1 MDAEPLVSVVIPSW
15 NCAEDLRRCLRSLE
29 EQCEVE
35 VEVFVVDNG
44 STDGTVEMLRDG
56 GVPHRALSE
65 NTGFAAAVN
74 LGLASTSAP
83 YVMVLNEDTV
93 VEPTALSRLLR
104 ALLGESDLGGVQPLI
119 LEMEQ
124 GAPGRRDD
132 PDAIVYSHGQ
142 SLTRDGRAREDGA
155 GTPQALAPIARREIF
170 GVCGAACLLR
180 REMLDGLGGYDER
193 YFAFYEDVD
202 LNVRA
207 RIAGWRFRLEPAAVV
222 WHTGHAAWTTGFARP
237 ASENARLVAR
247 NRMATQLKFMPFRS
261 LPRIAAVE
269 AASLVQAVRER
280 RLRAT
285 VSGKV
290 EAVGWLRAM
299 RGDRSQLR
307 RHGELE
313 SARRWLG
320 VGWAQGKA
328 GQALPRPEPARRAPV
343 PIPGAGRAVP
353 VRAEPQRP
361 ERPIPDR
368 PPSSG

>member
-1 MDAEPLVSVVIPSW
+1 MDAEALISVVIPSW
-15 NCAEDLRRCLRSLE
+15 NCVEDLRRCLRSLE
-29 EQCEVE
+29 EQRDVD

-44 STDGTVEMLRDG
+44 STDGTVEMLRDR
-56 GVPHRALSE
+56 GVPHRALPE

-74 LGLASTSAP
+74 LGVASTSAP
-83 YVMVLNEDTV
+83 YVLVLNEDTV
-93 VEPTALSRLLR
+93 VEPASLSRLLR

-124 GAPGRRDD
+124 GEPGRRDD

-155 GTPQALAPIARREIF
+155 GRPQALTPIARREIF

-180 REMLDGLGGYDER
+180 REMLEGLGGFDER

-222 WHTGHAAWTTGFARP
+222 WHTGHAAWTTGFATP

-247 NRMATQLKFMPFRS
+247 NRAATQMKFMPLRS

-269 AASLVQAVRER
+269 VASLVQAVRER

-285 VSGKV
+285 VAGKL
-290 EAVGWLRAM
+290 EALRWRHAM
-299 RGDRSQLR
+299 RGDRAQLR
-307 RHGELE
+307 RRGRLE
-313 SARRWLG
+313 SAWRWLG

-328 GQALPRPEPARRAPV
+328 GQALPHPEPARGAPV
-343 PIPGAGRAVP
+343 PIPGAGRPVP
-353 VRAEPQRP
+353 VREEPQRP
-361 ERPIPDR
+361 EPPIPGR
-368 PPSSG
+368 PRSSG